1 MRARVLLVAAG
12 ALLALAGCA
21 TAPGETVITAEEA
34 AGAEPTDVAAPV
46 TDNLAEGLDEN
57 EWGGEVPQSLP
68 AETVGEG
75 GLGDIG

>member
-12 ALLALAGCA
+12 ALALAGCA

-34 AGAEPTDVAAPV
+34 AGAEPADVAAPV
-46 TDNLAEGLDEN
+46 TDNPAEGLKEN

-68 AETVGEG
+68 AGAVGEG